1 MSVDVVV
8 DPSLYPLEAIQ
19 AAAYVFVDRCFVLL
33 DRAPDGRVK
42 VTLEPRTPELDG
54 ALRTAAG
61 EFQNE
66 LLAQV
71 LRLELARRHEK
82 VREALVARALFG
94 AAPAVDPPAPTD
106 EELGVEARFVPA
118 GDDDYLDDPLGIA
131 VPWEEKYGEG
141 KAGAPAKAA
150 DDPPAAPPAPGG
162 SR

>member
-1 MSVDVVV
+1 MSIDVVV

-33 DRAPDGRVK
+33 DRGPDGRVK
-42 VTLEPRTPELDG
+42 VTLEPRTPELEG
-54 ALRTAAG
+54 TLRTAAG

-94 AAPAVDPPAPTD
+94 AAPAVEAAAPTD

-141 KAGAPAKAA
+141 KTGAKEAEAPPVPPP
-150 DDPPAAPPAPGG
+150 PPAG

>member
-1 MSVDVVV
+1 MSIDVVV

-33 DRAPDGRVK
+33 DRSPDGRVK
-42 VTLEPRTPELDG
+42 VTLEPRQPELEG

-71 LRLELARRHEK
+71 LRLELSRRHEK

-94 AAPAVDPPAPTD
+94 AAPAVEAAAPSD

-118 GDDDYLDDPLGIA
+118 GEDDYLDDPLGIA

-141 KAGAPAKAA
+141 KAEARGGGA
-150 DDPPAAPPAPGG
+150 DVPPAAPPPPEG

>member
-1 MSVDVVV
+1 MSIDVVV

-42 VTLEPRTPELDG
+42 VTLEPREPGREE

-82 VREALVARALFG
+82 VRETLVARALFG
-94 AAPAVDPPAPTD
+94 AAPAVDAAAPTD
-106 EELGVEARFVPA
+106 EQLGVEARFVPA

-131 VPWEEKYGEG
+131 VPWEEKYG
-141 KAGAPAKAA
+141 AGGAEAPAKPA
-150 DDPPAAPPAPGG
+150 DGPPGAPPAPGEP
-162 SR
+162 R